1 MTIILIVD
9 DDPLQANILKVI
21 LSDEGYET
29 HVALS
34 AEEALSLAKR
44 LKFDLVMTDFFM
56 KEMDGIDLMKRLNSQ
71 KYAPEI
77 IIMSALGDM
86 FPIKEAVRKGVCRYI
101 EKPLERDKVLLNI
114 KHALESGSQRK
125 RFQ

>member
-1 MTIILIVD
+1 MAVILIVD

-56 KEMDGIDLMKRLNSQ
+56 KEMDGIDLMKRLSSQ
-71 KYAPEI
+71 TYAPEI
-77 IIMSALGDM
+77 IIMSAFGDM
-86 FPIKEAVRKGVCRYI
+86 FSIKEAVRKGACRYI

-114 KHALESGSQRK
+114 KHALESSCQRK
-125 RFQ
+125 RVQ